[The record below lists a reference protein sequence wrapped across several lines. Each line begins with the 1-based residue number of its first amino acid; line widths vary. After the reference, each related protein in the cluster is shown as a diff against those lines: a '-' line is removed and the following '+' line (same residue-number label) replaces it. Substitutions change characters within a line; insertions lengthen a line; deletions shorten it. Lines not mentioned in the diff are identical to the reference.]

1 LNYKEEKMKC
11 DLCGNDVELYY
22 EENGKILCMACYDN
36 SNKDKKNQFDDLGND
51 KVADNQKNKM
61 ENEVDTRPVGI
72 TSLVIGILG
81 IIMLF
86 LLRSILFGIVF
97 GIIAFILG
105 RKPKKQGYKYGLYG
119 WILGLLCIIF
129 GILFIIA
136 YIYLYWVFNS

>member
-36 SNKDKKNQFDDLGND
+36 SNKDKKNQFDDLDND
-51 KVADNQKNKM
+51 KAADNQKSKM
-61 ENEVDTRPVGI
+61 ENEVDTRLVGI
-72 TSLVIGILG
+72 ISLAMGIIA

-86 LLRSILFGIVF
+86 LGRTALFGIIF

-105 RKPKKQGYKYGLYG
+105 RKPKKQGNKYGLYG
-119 WILGLLCIIF
+119 WTLGLICIIF
-129 GILFIIA
+129 GIIFLIITA
-136 YIYLYWVFNS
+136 FLIIELS